1 MSQPYKSNESPLFHS
16 LWASQNGKCALCGEA
31 MPRHRFETAHSTI
44 WKKQRP
50 TFDHII
56 PRAKGG
62 SDEAENLQL
71 AHAIC
76 NKIKGKGRF
85 DPRKRRMIACETNLS

>member
-1 MSQPYKSNESPLFHS
+1 MSGSKHRNRLPHAWFQS
-16 LWASQNGKCALCGEA
+16 LWTKQDGHCAICGEP
-31 MPRHRFETAHSTI
+31 MPNSRFETPHANV

-56 PRAKGG
+56 PKSKHG
-62 SDEAENLQL
+62 DDKIENLQL

-76 NKIKGKGRF
+76 NKTKGNR
-85 DPRKRRMIACETNLS
+85 L